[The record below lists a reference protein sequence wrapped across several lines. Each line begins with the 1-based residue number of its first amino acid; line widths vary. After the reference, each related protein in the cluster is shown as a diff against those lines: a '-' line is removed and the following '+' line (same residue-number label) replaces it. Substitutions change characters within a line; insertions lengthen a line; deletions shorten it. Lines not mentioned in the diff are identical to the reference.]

1 WLRPTAGEGMLRH
14 RHDAAQVVTVKSGR
28 WEVRLNTDGDTQTVA
43 LGPQDTLSVPPG
55 AWRSFTMVDP
65 DAGQSATPGYG
76 ELLVANGGDG
86 RVTLEWDAEV
96 VSAARRA
103 GTVLD
108 ANGYLAPTSVLNTA
122 TEDD

>member
-1 WLRPTAGEGMLRH
+1 MP
-14 RHDAAQVVTVKSGR
+14 S
-28 WEVRLNTDGDTQTVA
+28 
-43 LGPQDTLSVPPG
+43 
-55 AWRSFTMVDP
+55 P
-65 DAGQSATPGYG
+65 DAGHSATPGWG
-76 ELLVANGGDG
+76 ELLVVNGGDG
-86 RVTLEWDAEV
+86 RVALEWDAEV